1 MDMNRCFLIGHR
13 QTEEGLYRPLYTAIE
28 RHIVEKGVTEFWV
41 GHHGG
46 FDRLAARVLRDVK
59 QRYPSI
65 RLFLLLAYHPA
76 VQAVALPAGFDGLFY
91 PPGLETVPKRF
102 AIVRANRYAVQHCRY
117 LIAYVWQITGN
128 SAALV
133 RYARTKKDPP
143 YITILPTSA
152 S

>member
-1 MDMNRCFLIGHR
+1 MDTNRCFLIGHR

-28 RHIVEKGVTEFWV
+28 RHIVEKGVAEFWV

-102 AIVRANRYAVQHCRY
+102 AIVRANRYAVQHSRY

-143 YITILPTSA
+143 GITILPTSA